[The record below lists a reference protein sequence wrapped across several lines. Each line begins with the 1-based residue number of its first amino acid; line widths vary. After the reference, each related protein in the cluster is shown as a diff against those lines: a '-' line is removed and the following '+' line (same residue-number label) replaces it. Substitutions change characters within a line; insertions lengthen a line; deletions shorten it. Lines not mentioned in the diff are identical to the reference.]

1 MFQNSK
7 SYKAYPRILLN
18 NSYHQIHYMCCQGIV
33 ESNPT
38 SISTKVNQ
46 VIGLIEVRMPTFRSE
61 IETKAVKKTLTIPHL
76 IDKIGKANNVN
87 YSQVLQDALK
97 KHFGITKNKY
107 I

>member
-1 MFQNSK
+1 MF
-7 SYKAYPRILLN
+7 
-18 NSYHQIHYMCCQGIV
+18 CQGVV

-46 VIGLIEVRMPTFRSE
+46 VIGLIEVQMPTFHSE

-76 IDKIGKANNVN
+76 VDKIGKANNVN

-97 KHFGITKNKY
+97 KHLGITENKN